1 MGKFNFRINK
11 AIKAVLVKKGLLP
24 LFVKAVKGLVNSS
37 VVVTDNAGVLLSLVS
52 LIKDNK
58 GFFTRK
64 HLLLVLL
71 KLFQK
76 RSSLCRTG
84 WFCGGESF
92 LFDVET
98 GDLYV
103 NLTLTPFYF

>member
-11 AIKAVLVKKGLLP
+11 AIRAQLVQKGLLP
-24 LFVKAVKGLVNSS
+24 LFIKAVKGLVNTR
-37 VVVTDNAGVLLSLVS
+37 VVVCDNTSVLLSLVS
-52 LIKDNK
+52 FIKDNK
-58 GFFTRK
+58 GFFTKK

-76 RSSLCRTG
+76 VSFLHRTG
-84 WFCGGESF
+84 WFYGGESF